1 MIRLSL
7 LDDPRLR
14 HGFFTRE
21 GGVSTGIFASLNC
34 SLGSGDALADIAE
47 NRRRAMAALGL
58 GLDKLA
64 TCRQVHGID
73 VVTVE
78 QPWDDADRPRADAMV
93 TRQRG
98 LALGILT
105 ADCAPVLLADAEAG
119 VIGAAHAGWRG
130 AFAGVVAA
138 TVEAMIRAGARAE
151 RMRAGIGPCIGFAS
165 YEVGPEFP
173 APFLAQD
180 PANAAFF
187 RAAPPGPSSLRP
199 HRLCP
204 RAAFAGGGRLHRER
218 GRRHRGRC
226 EPVLFMAPDLARGR
240 EAIRTRA
247 VGHLPCALGAHRY
260 HRRHAPRRPRRA
272 AAARRLPAAPPSLRA

>member
-1 MIRLSL
+1 MLQTAILA
-7 LDDPRLR
+7 DPRLR

-34 SLGSGDALADIAE
+34 SLGSGDAPADVAE
-47 NRRRAMAALGL
+47 NRRRAMAALDL
-58 GLDKLA
+58 GPERLV
-64 TCRQVHGID
+64 TCRQVHGRD
-73 VVTVE
+73 VALVE
-78 QPWDDADRPRADAMV
+78 GCWDDADRPRADGMV

-130 AFAGVVAA
+130 AFAGVIAA
-138 TVEAMIRAGARAE
+138 TIETMQRHGARAE

-180 PANAAFF
+180 PANVAFF
-187 RAAPPGPSSLRP
+187 RAAPRAGHHLFDLAGYVRS
-199 HRLCP
+199 RL
-204 RAAFAGGGRLHRER
+204 AAAGVTRIEAAGGDTAA
-218 GRRHRGRC
+218 
-226 EPVLFMAPDLARGR
+226 EPARFFSW
-240 EAIRTRA
+240 
-247 VGHLPCALGAHRY
+247 
-260 HRRHAPRRPRRA
+260 RRA
-272 AAARRLPAAPPSLRA
+272 SLADERRFGHQLSAICLAP

>member
-21 GGVSTGIFASLNC
+21 GGVSTGVFASLNC
-34 SLGSGDALADIAE
+34 SLGSGDALADVAE

-58 GLDKLA
+58 GLDKLV
-64 TCRQVHGID
+64 TCRQIHGID

-78 QPWDDADRPRADAMV
+78 RPWDDADRPRADAMV

-105 ADCAPVLLADAEAG
+105 ADCVPVLLADAEAG

-138 TVEAMIRAGARAE
+138 TVEAMTRAGARVE

-187 RAAPPGPSSLRP
+187 RAAPRPG
-199 HRLCP
+199 H
-204 RAAFAGGGRLHRER
+204 H
-218 GRRHRGRC
+218 
-226 EPVLFMAPDLARGR
+226 LFDLAGYVH
-240 EAIRTRA
+240 AQLSRA
-247 VGHLPCALGAHRY
+247 GVALVESAGADT
-260 HRRHAPRRPRRA
+260 A
-272 AAARRLPAAPPSLRA
+272 ADAARFFSWRRTCLEGERQFGHELSAICLAP

>member
-14 HGFFTRE
+14 HGFFTRA

-34 SLGSGDALADIAE
+34 SLGSGDALADVAE
-47 NRRRAMAALGL
+47 NRRRAMAALDL
-58 GLDKLA
+58 GLDKLV
-64 TCRQVHGID
+64 TCRQIHGID

-78 QPWDDADRPRADAMV
+78 RPWDDADRPRADAMV

-138 TVEAMIRAGARAE
+138 TVEAMTRAGARVE

-165 YEVGPEFP
+165 YEVGPDFP

-180 PANAAFF
+180 PANIAFF
-187 RAAPPGPSSLRP
+187 RAAPRPG
-199 HRLCP
+199 H
-204 RAAFAGGGRLHRER
+204 H
-218 GRRHRGRC
+218 
-226 EPVLFMAPDLARGR
+226 LFDLAGYVH
-240 EAIRTRA
+240 AQLLRA
-247 VGHLPCALGAHRY
+247 GVAFVESAGADT
-260 HRRHAPRRPRRA
+260 A
-272 AAARRLPAAPPSLRA
+272 AEAARFFSWRRTCLEGERQFGHELSAICLAP

>member
-21 GGVSTGIFASLNC
+21 GGVSTGVFASLNC
-34 SLGSGDALADIAE
+34 SLGSGDALADVAE

-58 GLDKLA
+58 GSDKLV

-73 VVTVE
+73 VITVA
-78 QPWDDADRPRADAMV
+78 QRWDDADRPRADAMV
-93 TRQRG
+93 TRQKG

-119 VIGAAHAGWRG
+119 VVGAAHAGWRG
-130 AFAGVVAA
+130 AFAGVIAA
-138 TVEAMIRAGARAE
+138 TVEAMQREGAEVE

-173 APFLAQD
+173 APFVAQD

-187 RAAPPGPSSLRP
+187 RAAPRQGHHLFD
-199 HRLCP
+199 LTGYV
-204 RAAFAGGGRLHRER
+204 RAQLAQAGVAFIES
-218 GRRHRGRC
+218 
-226 EPVLFMAPDLARGR
+226 
-240 EAIRTRA
+240 
-247 VGHLPCALGAHRY
+247 
-260 HRRHAPRRPRRA
+260 A
-272 AAARRLPAAPPSLRA
+272 AADTAADAARFFSWRRTWLAGEKQFGHELSAICLAP